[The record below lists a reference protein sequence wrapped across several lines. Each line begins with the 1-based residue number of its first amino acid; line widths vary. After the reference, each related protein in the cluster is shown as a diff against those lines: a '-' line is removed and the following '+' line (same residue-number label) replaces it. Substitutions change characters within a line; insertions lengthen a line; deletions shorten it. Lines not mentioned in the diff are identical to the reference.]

1 MSACAPHSVTVTLV
15 DVNPRIVAAWR
26 CAFTDQPEVNIVRG
40 SMIDVPASAWVSPTN
55 ARGIMDGGLDAV
67 IKQHLGP
74 AIEDRVRREIGRAYD
89 GRLPVGGATCVP
101 TGLVQPAFLI
111 SAATMGGS
119 SEDIRETPN
128 VTLAC
133 AAALH
138 AVLLQNAACPGSIRS
153 VALPGLGASTGRV
166 PAEDCAHYMLAAYK
180 MFLKG
185 ELDAEQPAGRACGF
199 WDRLGGFFGYGT
211 GLWSR
216 FS

>member
-1 MSACAPHSVTVTLV
+1 MSACASNSVTVTLV

-26 CAFTDQPEVNIVRG
+26 RAFSDHPEVDVVRG

-55 ARGIMDGGLDAV
+55 ARGVMDGGLDAV

-101 TGLVQPAFLI
+101 TGLIHPAFLI
-111 SAATMGGS
+111 SAATMGAS
-119 SEDIRETPN
+119 SEDIRDTPN

-138 AVLLQNAACPGSIRS
+138 AVQLQNAAAPGSIRS

-166 PAEDCAHYMLAAYK
+166 PADDCAAYMLEAYR
-180 MFLKG
+180 LLLEG
-185 ELDAEQPAGRACGF
+185 ELNAEEPAGASCGL
-199 WDRLGGFFGYGT
+199 WHRLGAFAGRWT
-211 GLWSR
+211 R